1 MCPTH
6 VKFST
11 LSNSDTEQ
19 GIVEGE
25 QSICLMGTGVLDL
38 QGQCSRDLLHN
49 TLSCILEEEEREG
62 KREKDHDHMH
72 EGVLFHSHVN
82 SAKAL
87 RLGYISTSQG
97 GGKPL
102 LLTLLLWEL
111 SPGGSSSLH

>member
-1 MCPTH
+1 
-6 VKFST
+6 
-11 LSNSDTEQ
+11 
-19 GIVEGE
+19 
-25 QSICLMGTGVLDL
+25 MGTGVLDL
-38 QGQCSRDLLHN
+38 QGQCSRDLLHD

-72 EGVLFHSHVN
+72 EGVLFHSHVS

-87 RLGYISTSQG
+87 RLGHISTSQG
-97 GGKPL
+97 RGKSL